1 MSIKHGKY
9 AYMHKDGKVG
19 ISISKARVVGLD
31 DNDEKAFKRV
41 INLALSH

>member
-1 MSIKHGKY
+1 MSIEHGKY

-31 DNDEKAFKRV
+31 DTMKKHLKE
-41 INLALSH
+41 L